1 MATGPNDLQREAQ
14 LAFKR
19 GKAADSMREHSDLV
33 QAVVDAIRE
42 ELGTPGRD
50 DRIFSAFGAL
60 GDDLSDRRE
69 AGVAEA
75 AAQVGAQIN
84 RVDDASS

>member
-19 GKAADSMREHSDLV
+19 GKAADSMREHSDLA
-33 QAVVDAIRE
+33 QAV
-42 ELGTPGRD
+42 
-50 DRIFSAFGAL
+50 
-60 GDDLSDRRE
+60 
-69 AGVAEA
+69 VAEA